1 MGAHSGPANAWSNI
15 TDSNRIDAS
24 TKVVVQSGLVF
35 NFDAGASTSYAG
47 FGITCTDLSL
57 NNNTGIF
64 VNNPSYGSTS
74 RGTIVFDGTND
85 NVSIGT
91 NKFSSGNYPG
101 TLSAWAKTRDRY
113 NSRTIVSYGNAATNQ
128 ARFLGIRDSN
138 FYFSGYGSSITA
150 SGVSYDTWFNLVGVY
165 DGTNAS
171 MYINGVLV
179 AGPTARSWNT
189 TSSNAGIGK
198 NVSNTEYWK
207 GDISQVSVYNR
218 ALSAVEIR
226 QNYNGL
232 RSRYAS
238 YIPDSDSWIA
248 TFGSNTSDYGRGI
261 AVDGSGN
268 VYITGYT
275 ASSGEGGYDAI
286 IAKYDNSGTIQWQR
300 TLGGTYDEYG
310 LAIAVDGFGNV
321 YITGTTTSSGAG
333 SYDAFIAKYDNS
345 GAIQWQRTLGGTGD
359 DRGYGIAVDSSG
371 NVYIIGYTD
380 NSGTGSN
387 DALIAKYDTDGL
399 FKWQRTFGNPNV
411 NVNLNVE
418 NGVDIAVDGSGNVY
432 ISGSTN
438 SSGAGDYDAFI
449 AKYNTSGTLLWQRTL
464 GGANADVGYD
474 IAVDSSGNVYI
485 AGYTQSAGAGGQD
498 VLIAKYNTDGDYQW
512 QRSLGDTSDDQG
524 WSIAVDGSGNV
535 YITGYTNSSGAGS
548 YDILIAK
555 YDTTGAYQW
564 QRTLGSTANDQG
576 TGVAVDGSGNVY
588 IIAYT
593 AGYDIVMAKL
603 PTDGTY
609 TGTYGTYTYA
619 SSGLSTEISGLS
631 TAISGIS
638 TATSGLSTATPV
650 FISGISTFTSSVI
663 DIP

>member
-74 RGTIVFDGTND
+74 RGTIVFNGNN

-91 NKFSSGNYPG
+91 DGFSFGNSPG

>member
-57 NNNTGIF
+57 NDNTGIF

-74 RGTIVFDGTND
+74 RGTIVFNGNN

-91 NKFSSGNYPG
+91 DGFSFGNSPG

-300 TLGGTYDEYG
+300 TLGGT
-310 LAIAVDGFGNV
+310 
-321 YITGTTTSSGAG
+321 
-333 SYDAFIAKYDNS
+333 
-345 GAIQWQRTLGGTGD
+345 GD

-498 VLIAKYNTDGDYQW
+498 VFIAKYNTDGDYQW

>member
-91 NKFSSGNYPG
+91 NKFSSGNSPG

-226 QNYNGL
+226 QNYNAL

-248 TFGSNTSDYGRGI
+248 TFGSNTSDYGQGI

-275 ASSGEGGYDAI
+275 ASSGAGNVDVLIAKYSSIGAVVWQRTLGGAYYEYGQGIAVDGDGNVYITGYTTSSGAGNQDVL

-300 TLGGTYDEYG
+300 TLGGAIGDYG
-310 LAIAVDGFGNV
+310 
-321 YITGTTTSSGAG
+321 
-333 SYDAFIAKYDNS
+333 
-345 GAIQWQRTLGGTGD
+345 Q
-359 DRGYGIAVDSSG
+359 
-371 NVYIIGYTD
+371 
-380 NSGTGSN
+380 
-387 DALIAKYDTDGL
+387 
-399 FKWQRTFGNPNV
+399 
-411 NVNLNVE
+411 
-418 NGVDIAVDGSGNVY
+418 DIAVDGSGNVY
-432 ISGSTN
+432 VTGYTE
-438 SSGAGDYDAFI
+438 SSGAGSDDVLI
-449 AKYNTSGTLLWQRTL
+449 AKYDTSGTIQWQRTL
-464 GGANADVGYD
+464 GGAS
-474 IAVDSSGNVYI
+474 VDYGN
-485 AGYTQSAGAGGQD
+485 D
-498 VLIAKYNTDGDYQW
+498 
-512 QRSLGDTSDDQG
+512 
-524 WSIAVDGSGNV
+524 IAVDGSGNV
-535 YITGYTNSSGAGS
+535 YITGYTTSSGAGS
-548 YDILIAK
+548 NDILIVKYDTDGLFKWQRTLGGTFSDSGEGIAVDGSGNVYITGYTASSGAGSNDILIAK
-555 YDTTGAYQW
+555 YDTSGAIQWKRTLGGVSSDRGYDIAVDGSGNVYITGYTESSGAGGSDILIAKYDTSGTIQW
-564 QRTLGSTANDQG
+564 QRTLGGVNNDIG
-576 TGVAVDGSGNVY
+576 YDIAVDGSGNVY
-588 IIAYT
+588 IIGHT
-593 AGYDIVMAKL
+593 TGYGIVIAKL
-603 PTDGTY
+603 PADGSF
-609 TGTYGTYTYA
+609 TGTYGAYTYA
-619 SSGLSTEISGLS
+619 TSGL
-631 TAISGIS
+631 S
-638 TATSGLSTATPV
+638 TATSGLSTAT
-650 FISGISTFTSSVI
+650 SGLSTATSGLSTATSGLSTATSTFTSSVI
-663 DIP
+663 VIP